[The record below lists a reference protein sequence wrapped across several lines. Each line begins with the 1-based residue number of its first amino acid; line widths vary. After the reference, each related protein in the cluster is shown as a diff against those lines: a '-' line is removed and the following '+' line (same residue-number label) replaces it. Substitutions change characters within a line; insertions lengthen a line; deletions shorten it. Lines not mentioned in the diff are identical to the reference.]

1 MAKNLEIASFE
12 EAKEYMA
19 SVPFVDD
26 VEELRSILEACLHI
40 SDNSKALEYILE
52 DEMPSKIGNLKIGND
67 TLIINVNHALNC
79 YSDKMGYCEHC
90 KDCYAKKAPCTY
102 KNSFL
107 YGFASEI
114 QFNKLSI
121 DEIIS
126 SLKNQFKKELANN
139 EIKFIRFNEAGDF
152 KSFDIFKKANTIA
165 EYFFK
170 EYGIISYSYTHNKE
184 LKDHQKAI
192 KNSYIIINWSF
203 SMDKEYKQAITCNNL
218 KDLVKYYNDK
228 NYVICTGKCYHCSY
242 CKDKNDL
249 RTVVFVNHYKNT
261 IEAGLK
267 AGLSLNQLKDL
278 EAQKFIDYGLF
289 LRSLI

>member
-12 EAKEYMA
+12 EAKEYMV
-19 SVPFVDD
+19 SIPFVDD
-26 VEELRSILEACLHI
+26 VEQLKQILKACMDI
-40 SDNSKALEYILE
+40 SYKSKALDYIKE
-52 DEMPSKIGNLKIGND
+52 GEMPSKIGNLKIGDD

-79 YSDKMGYCEHC
+79 FSDKMGYCEHY
-90 KDCYAKKAPCTY
+90 KDCYAKKAPNTY

-121 DEIIS
+121 GEIIQ
-126 SLKNQFKKELANN
+126 SLEKQFIKPLKSG

-152 KSFDIFKKANTIA
+152 KSFDIFKKANKVA

-170 EYGIISYSYTHNKE
+170 EYGIVSYSYTHNKE
-184 LKDHQKAI
+184 LKDQQKAI

-203 SMDKEYKQAITCNNL
+203 SMDKEYKQAITCNKL
-218 KDLVKYYNDK
+218 EDLVKYYNDD
-228 NYVICTGKCYHCSY
+228 NYIICTGKCYHCSY

-249 RTVVFVNHYKNT
+249 RTVVFVNHYKDT

-289 LRSLI
+289 LRSLM

>member
-1 MAKNLEIASFE
+1 MEEIKIASFD
-12 EAKEYMA
+12 EAKKYMA
-19 SVPFVDD
+19 SMPFVDD
-26 VEELRSILEACLHI
+26 VEQLKQVLEACLHL
-40 SDNSKALEYILE
+40 SDSSKALEYILE
-52 DEMPSKIGNLKIGND
+52 GNMPSKIGNLKIGED

-114 QFNKLSI
+114 QFNKLAT
-121 DEIIS
+121 DKIILS
-126 SLKNQFKKELANN
+126 VETQFKKELKSN

-152 KSFDIFKKANTIA
+152 KSFKVFKKANDVA
-165 EYFFK
+165 KHFFNK
-170 EYGIISYSYTHNKE
+170 YGIISYSYTHNKE
-184 LKDHQKAI
+184 LKDHKEAI

-203 SMDKEYKQAITCNNL
+203 NIDNEYKQAITCNKL
-218 KDLVKYYNDK
+218 EDLVKYYNDD
-228 NYVICTGKCYHCSY
+228 NYIICTGKCYHCSY

-249 RTVVFVNHYKNT
+249 RTVVFVNHYKDT

-267 AGLSLNQLKDL
+267 AGLSLNQLKEL

>member
-12 EAKEYMA
+12 EAKKYME
-19 SVPFVDD
+19 SIPFIDD

-40 SDNSKALEYILE
+40 SNDSKALEYILE
-52 DEMPSKIGNLKIGND
+52 GEMPSKIGNLKIGED

-79 YSDKMGYCEHC
+79 FSDKMGYCEHC
-90 KDCYAKKAPCTY
+90 KDCYAKKSPNIH

-114 QFNKLSI
+114 QFNKLSNG
-121 DEIIS
+121 EIIQ
-126 SLKNQFKKELANN
+126 SLEKQFIKPLKSG

-152 KSFDIFKKANTIA
+152 KSFDIFKKANKIA

-203 SMDKEYKQAITCNNL
+203 SMDNEYKQAITCNKL
-218 KDLVKYYNDK
+218 EDLVKYYNDD
-228 NYVICTGKCYHCSY
+228 NYIICTGKCYHCSY

-249 RTVVFVNHYKNT
+249 RTVVFVNHYKDT
-261 IEAGLK
+261 IEDGLK
-267 AGLSLNQLKDL
+267 AGLNLNQLKEL

>member
-1 MAKNLEIASFE
+1 MEKKLEIASFE

-26 VEELRSILEACLHI
+26 VEQLKKVLEACMHI
-40 SDNSKALEYILE
+40 SDSSKALEYILE
-52 DEMPSKIGNLKIGND
+52 GEMPSKIGNLKIGDD

-79 YSDKMGYCEHC
+79 FSDKMGYCEHC
-90 KDCYAKKAPCTY
+90 KDCYAKKSPNTY

-114 QFNKLSI
+114 QFNKLSN
-121 DEIIS
+121 DEIIL
-126 SLKNQFKKELANN
+126 SLENQFKKELANN
-139 EIKFIRFNEAGDF
+139 KIKFIRFNEAGDF
-152 KSFDIFKKANTIA
+152 KSFDIFKKANEIA
-165 EYFFK
+165 KHFFK

-184 LKDHQKAI
+184 LKTYKKAI
-192 KNSYIIINWSF
+192 KNSYIIINWSLK
-203 SMDKEYKQAITCNNL
+203 MGKGYKQAITCNSL
-218 KDLVKYYNDK
+218 KDLVKYYNNK
-228 NYVICTGKCYHCSY
+228 NYVICTGKCHHCSY

-249 RTVVFVNHYKNT
+249 RTVVFVNHYKDT

-278 EAQKFIDYGLF
+278 EAQKFIDYGMF